1 MSGEQRQHY
10 GHWLRERRQS
20 RGLDLTQISQVLKI
34 DEPYL
39 RALEAGN
46 IAVLPEPYIRAFLK
60 TYATFLGLDPEEAA
74 RRFETYLEQQR
85 DLMEDVWTA
94 VREKEQR
101 RGGGGAGR
109 PAPSVPSGTPPA
121 EPAKG
126 PAASEPTALS
136 RRSGI
141 LAAAAVLAVFAAVV
155 WAAIRFTA
163 TDGPGPRTPGT
174 VEAAPESTL
183 TETGPSAGE
192 AVGGPGAA
200 IVVPPAVETPP
211 PSPDP
216 PAQTPPAVRT
226 MLEAEA
232 LEDTWM
238 LAVADG
244 DTIVSRVVTLGRT
257 VRIPFTDTLHVR
269 LGKTDGMVLRLA
281 GRELTDLGPPGMVL
295 TRLVLTP
302 EGVVERRVTFPPDQ
316 PPPGAVTDHR
326 L

>member
-10 GHWLRERRQS
+10 GNWLRERRQN

-39 RALEAGN
+39 QALEAGN

-74 RRFETYLEQQR
+74 RRFESFLEQQR

-101 RGGGGAGR
+101 RGGGRGER
-109 PAPSVPSGTPPA
+109 PAPGSKPTVTVPTAGPSPTVPERPA
-121 EPAKG
+121 EI
-126 PAASEPTALS
+126 S
-136 RRSGI
+136 RRGGMM
-141 LAAAAVLAVFAAVV
+141 AAAVVLLVFAAVV

-163 TDGPGPRTPGT
+163 SPTPEIQVTGPA
-174 VEAAPESTL
+174 AAPAESTAAA
-183 TETGPSAGE
+183 ETPSG
-192 AVGGPGAA
+192 GSGGDPGPGA
-200 IVVPPAVETPP
+200 VVPPAAEPVTVPQREVPRL
-211 PSPDP
+211 
-216 PAQTPPAVRT
+216 QTAART
-226 MLEAEA
+226 VLEAEA

-238 LAVADG
+238 LAIADG

-257 VRIPFTDTLHVR
+257 IRIPFTDTLHVR

-316 PPPGAVTDHR
+316 PPPGAVTDR
-326 L
+326 TR